1 MKIENYLHVNLSNIQ
16 MFSNTIFLKES
27 KLFGTESIDG
37 NLFLIFFFGFTSK
50 QEFSMNNM
58 KRKK

>member
-1 MKIENYLHVNLSNIQ
+1 MNIENYLHANLSNIQ
-16 MFSNTIFLKES
+16 MFLNTIFLKES

-37 NLFLIFFFGFTSK
+37 NLFLIFFIGFTSK